1 MKDISKAQQSAEQKI
16 QEAHN
21 YLQKFLGDYGKAK
34 RGGIHDFIELTMA
47 NMIQQSIVNI
57 DTYLSAG
64 HKTVNASELMAITAD
79 AFQSVIDGVKR
90 NLEVNSKVSLQ

>member
-1 MKDISKAQQSAEQKI
+1 MKDITKAQQSAEQQI

-34 RGGIHDFIELTMA
+34 RGGIHDFIELTLA
-47 NMIQQSIVNI
+47 NMVQQSIVNI
-57 DTYLSAG
+57 DTYLSSG

-79 AFQSVIDGVKR
+79 AFQGVIDGVKR
-90 NLEVNSKVSLQ
+90 NLEANAKVMLQ